1 MSIIF
6 DALVCLRNMLLTKI
20 ASSYLTEE
28 RKMFQKLVN
37 ITWQCFGKDSKH
49 GSTYIRYNLPSTHLL
64 LLFNILLTCVRKDCL
79 KGILNNIMYF
89 VWLAWARN
97 LARVFLMDEIE
108 FLNVPFCVRKEVR
121 QVLRRQPIA
130 FFFYKKIQNL

>member
-49 GSTYIRYNLPSTHLL
+49 GSTYIRYILPSTHLPVHVCYYYST
-64 LLFNILLTCVRKDCL
+64 FCLTCVRKDCL

-89 VWLAWARN
+89 V
-97 LARVFLMDEIE
+97 
-108 FLNVPFCVRKEVR
+108 
-121 QVLRRQPIA
+121 
-130 FFFYKKIQNL
+130 